1 MEKNQK
7 KIVMVDDHPMVLEGI
22 RACLE
27 EYEDLAVVSA
37 VSSAEELLNSWDPS
51 GCDVVLM
58 DMNLPGL
65 SGFEATSKLIEQSPR
80 AKVLIFSMLESGE
93 YARRAVNAGAK
104 GYVLKDA
111 MPDELVL
118 ALRTVV
124 QGGTYFSEQI
134 TQALARAEENMLK
147 TDLTLRELDV
157 LKQLAEGKSSK
168 QIAGLFDISVRTV
181 ESHRGNLKA
190 KLGGQSAA
198 ECVQIAINA
207 ELI

>member
-1 MEKNQK
+1 
-7 KIVMVDDHPMVLEGI
+7 
-22 RACLE
+22 
-27 EYEDLAVVSA
+27 
-37 VSSAEELLNSWDPS
+37 
-51 GCDVVLM
+51 
-58 DMNLPGL
+58 
-65 SGFEATSKLIEQSPR
+65 
-80 AKVLIFSMLESGE
+80 
-93 YARRAVNAGAK
+93 
-104 GYVLKDA
+104 
-111 MPDELVL
+111 
-118 ALRTVV
+118 
-124 QGGTYFSEQI
+124 
-134 TQALARAEENMLK
+134 MLK